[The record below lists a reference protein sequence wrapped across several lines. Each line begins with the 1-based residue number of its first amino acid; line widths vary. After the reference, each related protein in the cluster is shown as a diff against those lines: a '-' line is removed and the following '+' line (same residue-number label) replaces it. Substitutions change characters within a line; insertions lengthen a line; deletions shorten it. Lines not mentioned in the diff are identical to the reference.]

1 VEFPV
6 SKEFKFEAQLKADL
20 SCPTIAARQKLDALR
35 IKISRKQWLALEMD
49 ERRKINDLPAET
61 DSEKRQF
68 TRFVLNTVAQR
79 SGEPPSVLTTEQH
92 EAAIP
97 TDVMPQ
103 SIGDKA
109 REHGFQ
115 LDSALWSSLDY
126 DQRYVLLKFGSDERR
141 RRKFALAL
149 REFFA

>member
-61 DSEKRQF
+61 DLEKRQF
-68 TRFVLNTVAQR
+68 TQFVINTVEQR

-97 TDVMPQ
+97 TDVMPR
-103 SIGDKA
+103 SIADKA
-109 REHGFQ
+109 REHGFE
-115 LDSALWSSLDY
+115 LDSALWSNLDY

>member
-68 TRFVLNTVAQR
+68 TRFVINTVEQR

-103 SIGDKA
+103 SIADKA
-109 REHGFQ
+109 REHGFEI
-115 LDSALWSSLDY
+115 DSALWANLDY
-126 DQRYVLLKFGSDERR
+126 DQRYVLLKLGSDERR
-141 RRKFALAL
+141 RRKFAAAL
-149 REFFA
+149 KEFFA